1 MNEHFHKLILKNN
14 SSLKKKE
21 TIQSMKNTKNHKNS
35 MDKQYRI
42 PKKQF
47 NKLPKFIGF
56 RKKSILFPKLDQEI
70 IYQIEI

>member
-21 TIQSMKNTKNHKNS
+21 TIQSMKNTKNQKNS

-42 PKKQF
+42 PKK
-47 NKLPKFIGF
+47 
-56 RKKSILFPKLDQEI
+56 
-70 IYQIEI
+70 

>member
-42 PKKQF
+42 PKNSSISFQNLSGSEKNQF
-47 NKLPKFIGF
+47 YFQN
-56 RKKSILFPKLDQEI
+56 
-70 IYQIEI
+70 